1 MKDWGQQGLAG
12 HRAGTESDEER
23 KTSRSLCAEERH
35 GLTYTLT
42 GSLAVAALHTV
53 HGESRVGAGKP
64 ASQQRQSSKGA
75 VLAARRVVRV
85 ELVGGEGEGL
95 GLGDA
100 GEVKQG
106 GSADRLGVEQE
117 REMLGCL
124 QGLGLQM
131 EG

>member
-12 HRAGTESDEER
+12 HRAGTEFGEER

-53 HGESRVGAGKP
+53 HRESRVGAGKP
-64 ASQQRQSSKGA
+64 ARQQRQSSKGA

-85 ELVGGEGEGL
+85 ELGGEG
-95 GLGDA
+95 
-100 GEVKQG
+100 G
-106 GSADRLGVEQE
+106 GWGWG
-117 REMLGCL
+117 MLGR
-124 QGLGLQM
+124 
-131 EG
+131 